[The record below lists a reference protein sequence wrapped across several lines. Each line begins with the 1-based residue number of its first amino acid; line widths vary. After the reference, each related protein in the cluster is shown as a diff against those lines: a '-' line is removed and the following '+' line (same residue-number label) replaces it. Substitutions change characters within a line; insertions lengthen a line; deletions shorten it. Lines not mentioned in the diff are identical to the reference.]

1 MVKKPLTSPGM
12 ILQVLVGFWI
22 VTKKHGVICHT
33 ISVKFE
39 VLQQNNWVFQTQC
52 DVKKRPFHGLETEI
66 LGVGEMIQ
74 NFQDCAR
81 FEIMY
86 LLILNFML
94 VVQKS
99 QTTTGRMYKPCK
111 QMGSGYLPYQLVNGG
126 CLPST
131 VGYQE
136 AYLPLK
142 TSNHPA
148 KLRIWNDMSYE
159 MNPSWTSKGT
169 PKCYPPIND

>member
-1 MVKKPLTSPGM
+1 MVKKTLTSPGM

-22 VTKKHGVICHT
+22 VAKKNGVICHT

-99 QTTTGRMYKPCK
+99 RTTTGRMYKT
-111 QMGSGYLPYQLVNGG
+111 L
-126 CLPST
+126 
-131 VGYQE
+131 
-136 AYLPLK
+136 
-142 TSNHPA
+142 
-148 KLRIWNDMSYE
+148 
-159 MNPSWTSKGT
+159 
-169 PKCYPPIND
+169 